1 MHIYLLLYVDN
12 MLIACKERAE
22 IEALKQLLNIVFD
35 MKDLGSGKKILVV
48 EIIKN
53 KRNSSIFLSQEK
65 CPTRVL
71 KTFGM
76 LDCKLVQ
83 LPLATYFKMCKLYC
97 PKTKEEREEMS
108 NIPFANAVGCLM
120 CAIVLARPDISRV
133 VSVVK
138 RYMASPGR
146 EHWKGVKWILRYI
159 IGTLGLGLLYRMKDI
174 KGTGLW
180 GFVDYDFTGD
190 MDRRRSL
197 TSYMFFSKWLF
208 GKLES

>member
-1 MHIYLLLYVDN
+1 MLKSNMHIYLLLYVDN

-22 IEALKQLLNIVFD
+22 IEALKQLLNTVFD

-53 KRNSSIFLSQEK
+53 KKNSSIFLSQEK
-65 CPTRVL
+65 YLTRVL

-83 LPLATYFKMCKLYC
+83 LPLATHFKLCKLYC

-108 NIPFANAVGCLM
+108 NIPYANVVGCLM
-120 CAIVLARPDISRV
+120 YAIVLARPDISRV
-133 VSVVK
+133 VNVVS
-138 RYMASPGR
+138 RYMASPDI

-159 IGTLGLGLLYRMKDI
+159 RGTLGLGLLYRRNDV
-174 KGTGLW
+174 KGTGFW
-180 GFVDYDFTGD
+180 GFVDYDFVGD
-190 MDRRRSL
+190 MDRRMSL
-197 TSYMFFSKWLF
+197 TGYMFFF
-208 GKLES
+208 